1 MVKKKN
7 EEVGMV
13 GHSLTERAYLPQ
25 LSANVMLTGQTLEEF
40 LLQTGAGQ
48 EHLPSTTPGI

>member
-1 MVKKKN
+1 MDAEKVSSKIQHIWLKKKN

-25 LSANVMLTGQTLEEF
+25 LSANVMLTG
-40 LLQTGAGQ
+40 
-48 EHLPSTTPGI
+48 